1 MYRTTTIWHN
11 AYGGII
17 WYNQYGGI
25 LVLALQQYDSHKP

>member
-1 MYRTTTIWHN
+1 MCRTTTIWHN

-25 LVLALQQYDSHKP
+25 LVLALQQYDSHRP